1 MDDNQIVDLY
11 WKRQG
16 TAISETKKKYGRY
29 LFSIANHIL
38 AQYEDSEECVND
50 TYLGAWN
57 SIPPH
62 KPTVLSTYLGKITR
76 RLALKRYRM
85 NTAEKRGGTE
95 TDLSLDE
102 LEDCVSGGHVPDE
115 QVNYR
120 MLVSALNDFLAD
132 LPETQRRIFVCR
144 YWYCDSIAEI
154 AHRFSRSESNVKTI
168 LLRIRKKLKYRLKK
182 EEIIL

>member
-11 WKRQG
+11 WQRQG

-62 KPTVLSTYLGKITR
+62 KPTVLSTYLGKIAR
-76 RLALKRYRM
+76 RLALKRHRM
-85 NTAEKRGGTE
+85 NNAEKRGGTE
-95 TDLSLDE
+95 ADLSLDE
-102 LEDCVSGGHVPDE
+102 LADCIPCGHDIDE
-115 QVNYR
+115 RLNHR
-120 MLVSALNDFLAD
+120 ILVSILNDFLAD
-132 LPETQRRIFVCR
+132 LPEIQRHIFVCR
-144 YWYCDSIAEI
+144 YWYCDSIADI
-154 AHRFSRSESNVKTI
+154 AQRFSYGESNVKMI
-168 LLRIRKKLKYRLKK
+168 LLRTREKLKHRLKK
-182 EEIIL
+182 EGVIL

>member
-11 WKRQG
+11 WKRQE

-62 KPTVLSTYLGKITR
+62 EPTVLSTYLGKITR
-76 RLALKRYRM
+76 RLALKRHRM
-85 NTAEKRGGTE
+85 NTAEKPGGTE

-102 LEDCVSGGHVPDE
+102 LEDCVSGGHIPDE
-115 QVNYR
+115 QLNYH

-154 AHRFSRSESNVKTI
+154 AHRFSCSESHVKTI

>member
-1 MDDNQIVDLY
+1 MDDSQIVDLY

-16 TAISETKKKYGRY
+16 IAISETKTKYGKY

-62 KPTVLSTYLGKITR
+62 RPVVLSTYLGKITR
-76 RLALKRYRM
+76 RLALKKHRM

-95 TDLSLDE
+95 ADLSLDE
-102 LEDCVSGGHVPDE
+102 LADCIPASHTIDE
-115 QVNYR
+115 QLNNR
-120 MLVSALNDFLAD
+120 ELVSILNSFLSE
-132 LPETQRRIFVCR
+132 LPEAQRQVFVCR

-154 AHRFSRSESNVKTI
+154 AQRFSWSESKVKMV
-168 LLRIRKKLKYRLKK
+168 LLRTREKLKLRLTK
-182 EEIIL
+182 EGIFL

>member
-11 WKRQG
+11 WRRQG

-62 KPTVLSTYLGKITR
+62 RPAVLSTYLGKITR
-76 RLALKRYRM
+76 RLALKKHRM

-95 TDLSLDE
+95 ADLSLDE
-102 LEDCVSGGHVPDE
+102 LADCIPANHAIDE
-115 QVNYR
+115 QLNNR
-120 MLVSALNDFLAD
+120 ELVSILNDFLAG
-132 LPETQRRIFVCR
+132 LPETQRQIFVCR

-154 AHRFSRSESNVKTI
+154 ARRFSWSESKVKMT
-168 LLRIRKKLKYRLKK
+168 LLRTREKLRLCLKK
-182 EEIIL
+182 EGVLL